1 MGEAVRQT
9 LFTGSADVDVMFD
22 QCLINSM
29 TVRSELDC
37 ARWCSRDP
45 NCETFTFTKGSR
57 TGTCRIHSHVM
68 TSQSPRSSAPGSVAY
83 TVKTEEERCPSG
95 WEKFCASCY
104 WLSTDTKTWDE
115 AKVSPDGKKKS
126 YTKLLDCVY
135 W

>member
-1 MGEAVRQT
+1 MSVYTFLILILPVPCMGEAVRQT

-29 TVRSELDC
+29 AVRSKLDC

-57 TGTCRIHSHVM
+57 TGTCRLHSHVM

-83 TVKTEEERCPSG
+83 TVKTEEGRRV
-95 WEKFCASCY
+95 
-104 WLSTDTKTWDE
+104 LSSVTIHQPPTAMRKN
-115 AKVSPDGKKKS
+115 
-126 YTKLLDCVY
+126 
-135 W
+135 